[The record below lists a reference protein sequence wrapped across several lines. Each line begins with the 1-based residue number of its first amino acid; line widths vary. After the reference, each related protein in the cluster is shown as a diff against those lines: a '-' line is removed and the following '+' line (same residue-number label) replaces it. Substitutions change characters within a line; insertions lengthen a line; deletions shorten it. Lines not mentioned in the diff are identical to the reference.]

1 MLITGHLKIVLMSN
15 YLQTIQ
21 YASTHCKKTLAG
33 SSYGKYLLSQARL
46 YEQLDNAIT
55 FLQIPPSASPAAV
68 AAILPN
74 ITDEFKSET
83 LAQPQQQV
91 PKASAATS
99 GRQGASIDALPNE
112 TALYGGPVIGPISQF
127 SSLKRQ

>member
-1 MLITGHLKIVLMSN
+1 MSN

-21 YASTHCKKTLAG
+21 YASTHCKKTLAN
-33 SSYGKYLLSQARL
+33 SDYGKYLLSQARL

-83 LAQPQQQV
+83 LVQPQQQLS
-91 PKASAATS
+91 KGMASGKQS
-99 GRQGASIDALPNE
+99 ASIDTFPNE
-112 TALYGGPVIGPISQF
+112 TALYGGPVIGPVSQF
-127 SSLKRQ
+127 SAIKRY

>member
-1 MLITGHLKIVLMSN
+1 MSN

-21 YASTHCKKTLAG
+21 YASTHCKKTLAN
-33 SSYGKYLLSQARL
+33 SDYGKYLLSQARL

-83 LAQPQQQV
+83 LAQPQRQV
-91 PKASAATS
+91 PKASGS
-99 GRQGASIDALPNE
+99 DKQGASIDAFPNE
-112 TALYGGPVIGPISQF
+112 TALYGGPVSGPTSQF
-127 SSLKRQ
+127 SATKRH